1 VLYTAFTDR
10 GLAYMDTKHASEV
23 GNEVELEVEVEV
35 EPTIKCIYCFELKPA
50 STMTLEHII
59 PQCLGGN
66 QAPERYKVKRACRK
80 CNSHLGLFVDASFEK
95 SWLVSSALA
104 EASKVLSENN
114 PSMTLPL
121 TCMGQVELA
130 IPGMLDSEVVE
141 WWFGAQGEHVF
152 LIRPVDER
160 LYWFMGGNPI
170 TMKGAAA
177 NARAYY
183 FFNGT
188 ADAKKSL
195 DSFKDSFH
203 RRKVKKVTGTVV
215 EGANLKIFGFSE
227 PDELDNATL
236 EYLWANALGGQ
247 ALQSRI
253 AMHTEFDV
261 RFVCKIAL
269 GMSFALFG
277 EKMLATD
284 YAKQLNAEI
293 WRASGEESV
302 VFSARPLNSEANA
315 QLSNLTCEPGA
326 ISILVLP
333 AGDNLSLSICI
344 NQKHI
349 WTIKLASMADLDSE
363 DRRKIEDGLILMLFR
378 GLNISGREES
388 LPEYLHNHI
397 NSEGDH

>member
-1 VLYTAFTDR
+1 
-10 GLAYMDTKHASEV
+10 MDTKHASEV
-23 GNEVELEVEVEV
+23 GNEVEV
-35 EPTIKCIYCFELKPA
+35 EPVIQCIYCFELKPA

-80 CNSHLGLFVDASFEK
+80 CNSELGLFVDASFEK

-104 EASKVLSENN
+104 EASRVLSEKNSSIS
-114 PSMTLPL
+114 PPL
-121 TCMGQVELA
+121 TCMGQVGLA

-141 WWFGAQGEHVF
+141 WWLGAQGEHVF
-152 LIRPVDER
+152 LIRPKDER

-170 TMKGAAA
+170 TMKVAAA

-183 FFNGT
+183 FFNDT

-195 DSFKDSFH
+195 DSFKDSFY
-203 RRKVKKVTGTVV
+203 RRKVKKVTATVV
-215 EGANLKIFGFSE
+215 EGANLKAFGFSE
-227 PDELDNATL
+227 PNELDNATVK
-236 EYLWANALGGQ
+236 YLWANAFGSQ
-247 ALQSRI
+247 TLQSRI

-293 WRASGEESV
+293 WQKPGDESV
-302 VFSARPLNSEANA
+302 VFSARPLNSEPNA

-349 WTIKLASMADLDSE
+349 WTVKLASMADLDSE
-363 DRRKIEDGLILMLFR
+363 DRRKIADGLILMLFR
-378 GLNISGREES
+378 GLNIPGREEP
-388 LPEYLHNHI
+388 LPQYLRNRI
-397 NSEGDH
+397 NSERDL